1 MLIKPDAIIRGAI
14 VSEDGSK
21 LMLCYSDYDLI
32 VTFDSKTNCILLE
45 ESMSRTHG
53 DFNGSEML
61 KVQTYEPEL
70 AHVRLKQLENILYSL
85 TVSVDKTND

>member
-1 MLIKPDAIIRGAI
+1 MIIKPDAIIRGAI

-21 LMLCYSDYDLI
+21 LMLCYSDYDVI
-32 VTFDSKTNCILLE
+32 VTFDPKTNCILLE

-61 KVQTYEPEL
+61 KVQTYEPES
-70 AHVRLKQLENILYSL
+70 AHIRLKQLENLIDTLKI
-85 TVSVDKTND
+85 SVDKTND